1 MSPRSSLIKMAGI
14 LRSGEGSEPSNWQ
27 LFFEAAVGILDECE
41 ALWETSDRDCREAVQ
56 IRLEYVIQAFQTILP
71 FLSETRMVMGEIVR
85 NFHQLHRQ
93 WIVSNPSTCTDL
105 ALYSLVGPKVER
117 NGDIGRPRLDIP
129 EEVLLDLRSLGLCW
143 TEIARMLL
151 VSRWT
156 LRRRVVEHGLQEV
169 TGFSPLSDEELDNTV
184 RQFMRTHGN
193 LVGYSLMSGHLRSL
207 GLRVQRDRIRA
218 SIARVD
224 PENSRIR
231 WAVVVS
237 RRAYSVPG
245 PNSLW
250 HIDGHHSL
258 VSWGFVI
265 HGGIDGFSRLIVFLK
280 CSTNNR
286 SETVRQVFLSAT
298 QNYEW
303 PSRVRTDY
311 GGENV
316 LVWAL
321 MEDVRGTNRGS
332 YIAGT
337 STQNQQIERLWRDVF
352 RAVTHMFYY
361 TFQSMEEAG
370 ILDRNNDIHL
380 FTLQFIFLPR
390 INRALE
396 SFTSA
401 WNFHPVRT
409 ERNWTP
415 MRMWSNGMIDHRNRD
430 LNSVAIVAESAV
442 SNDDLEWYGYDPQA
456 PHPGDDGLSSVNVD
470 DVAIDI
476 TQDVLEQLQHEVDP
490 LQESKFLW
498 G

>member
-1 MSPRSSLIKMAGI
+1 
-14 LRSGEGSEPSNWQ
+14 
-27 LFFEAAVGILDECE
+27 
-41 ALWETSDRDCREAVQ
+41 
-56 IRLEYVIQAFQTILP
+56 
-71 FLSETRMVMGEIVR
+71 MVMKEIAR

-93 WIVSNPSTCTDL
+93 WIGSNPSTCTDL

-117 NGDIGRPRLDIP
+117 NGDRGRPRLDVP
-129 EEVLLDLRSLGLCW
+129 EDVLLNLRSLGLCW

-156 LRRRVVEHGLQEV
+156 LRRRVVEYGLQEV
-169 TGFSPLSDEELDNTV
+169 TGFSPLSDEQLDNTV
-184 RQFMRTHGN
+184 RQFMRTHRN
-193 LVGYSLMSGHLRSL
+193 LVGYSLMSGHLRPL
-207 GLRVQRDRIRA
+207 GLCVQRDRIRA
-218 SIARVD
+218 SIASVD

-237 RRAYSVPG
+237 RCAYSVPG

-265 HGGIDGFSRLIVFLK
+265 HGGIDGYSRLIVFLK

-286 SETVRQVFLSAT
+286 SETVREVFLSAT
-298 QNYEW
+298 WDYEW

-337 STQNQQIERLWRDVF
+337 STQNQRIERLWRDVF

-361 TFQSMEEAG
+361 TFQSMEETG

-380 FTLQFIFLPR
+380 FVLQFIFLPR

-401 WNFHPVRT
+401 WNLHPIRT

-415 MRMWSNGMIDHRNRD
+415 MRIWGNGMIDHRNRD
-430 LNSVAIVAESAV
+430 LNAVADVAESAI
-442 SNDDLEWYGYDPQA
+442 SNDDLEW
-456 PHPGDDGLSSVNVD
+456 
-470 DVAIDI
+470 
-476 TQDVLEQLQHEVDP
+476 
-490 LQESKFLW
+490 
-498 G
+498 